1 MADGNTS
8 IIKRNNGDIS
18 NQNTKD
24 EMAVVH
30 PHISIIILDVNRL
43 NLPVKRHKWLDGL
56 KIKTQLQIASSRL
69 ISALK
74 SNIDSK

>member
-8 IIKRNNGDIS
+8 IIKRNNRDIS

-24 EMAVVH
+24 ETAVLH

-56 KIKTQLQIASSRL
+56 KTKTQL
-69 ISALK
+69 
-74 SNIDSK
+74 